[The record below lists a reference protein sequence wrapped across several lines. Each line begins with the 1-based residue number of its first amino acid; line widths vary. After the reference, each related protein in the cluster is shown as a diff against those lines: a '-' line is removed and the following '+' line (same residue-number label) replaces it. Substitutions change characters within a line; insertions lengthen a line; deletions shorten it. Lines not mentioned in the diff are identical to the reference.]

1 MTPPPRRDERA
12 QALEELLSICSTY
25 KPDTVRRVFQE
36 SKFNKT
42 EALNRLFDM
51 EPDNEE
57 EDFSKELQKM
67 EELETRDSGDTSG
80 PANETANNLMNE
92 VFETLMREEING
104 REFEEL
110 FEEIA
115 EMIKE
120 DQREMGMGVLEI
132 NSFVDECNSIK
143 KMLLVGFREELTN
156 FDDFHFDESHPLIM
170 QTQEFLEE
178 RIKKQAQMD
187 KVREND
193 FPSLGGD
200 DRKGR
205 NIVDRIAQ
213 EKRRK
218 KEEESFFTP
227 ARNTLPQ
234 FARERNNQLS
244 IFNVD
249 NRLKSEKDLLS
260 LHKEFSDVP
269 ILDLKFV
276 YKTFVG
282 DYNVC
287 REFLI
292 KYYHSKR
299 SVRVYEV
306 NPSPRH
312 PQPLSKKVYAS
323 RLSKEEVDEE
333 LKHLSLDQ
341 LRDEIDH
348 LYKLKQALQLTK
360 MKIKG
365 SNQKLELDRL
375 INEKLPLIRKLSHAA
390 RLLQVDQMMRANPLY
405 VDLHGYRE
413 EEIDP
418 LLQRISDMIR
428 SEFHNGSDKIRPK
441 RVKGQASAC
450 LTVMTGK
457 GIHSKGN
464 RSILKPTVKEWCEER
479 GYEFEEEEDHLKV
492 YVGLE

>member
-1 MTPPPRRDERA
+1 MNAPRRDQRA
-12 QALEELLSICSTY
+12 LALEELLVICSTY
-25 KPDTVRRVFQE
+25 KPETVRRVFQE
-36 SKFNKT
+36 RQFNKE
-42 EALNRLFDM
+42 EAMNQLLDM

-57 EDFSKELQKM
+57 EDFSKDLQKI

-80 PANETANNLMNE
+80 PPNETANNLMNE
-92 VFETLMREEING
+92 VFDTLMREEING

-156 FDDFHFDESHPLIM
+156 FEDFHFDESHPLIM

-187 KVREND
+187 RVREND
-193 FPSLGGD
+193 FPTLGGGSS
-200 DRKGR
+200 KGR

-227 ARNTLPQ
+227 SRNTLPQ

-249 NRLKSEKDLLS
+249 NRLQSEKDLLS

-292 KYYHSKR
+292 
-299 SVRVYEV
+299 VRPY
-306 NPSPRH
+306 
-312 PQPLSKKVYAS
+312 
-323 RLSKEEVDEE
+323 
-333 LKHLSLDQ
+333 
-341 LRDEIDH
+341 
-348 LYKLKQALQLTK
+348 
-360 MKIKG
+360 
-365 SNQKLELDRL
+365 
-375 INEKLPLIRKLSHAA
+375 
-390 RLLQVDQMMRANPLY
+390 
-405 VDLHGYRE
+405 
-413 EEIDP
+413 
-418 LLQRISDMIR
+418 
-428 SEFHNGSDKIRPK
+428 
-441 RVKGQASAC
+441 
-450 LTVMTGK
+450 
-457 GIHSKGN
+457 
-464 RSILKPTVKEWCEER
+464 
-479 GYEFEEEEDHLKV
+479 
-492 YVGLE
+492 

>member
-57 EDFSKELQKM
+57 EDFSKELQKI

-292 KYYHSKR
+292 
-299 SVRVYEV
+299 VRPP
-306 NPSPRH
+306 NPEILPLQAQRPRLRGQ
-312 PQPLSKKVYAS
+312 PQSQTPAAPQQ
-323 RLSKEEVDEE
+323 EG
-333 LKHLSLDQ
+333 
-341 LRDEIDH
+341 LRE
-348 LYKLKQALQLTK
+348 QALQ
-360 MKIKG
+360 G
-365 SNQKLELDRL
+365 GGRRGAEAPESGAAAGRDRPPL
-375 INEKLPLIRKLSHAA
+375 QAEAGAAAHQDEDQGQQPEAGAGPPHQVRPAPLSEKLPLIRKLSHAA

-428 SEFHNGSDKIRPK
+428 SEFHNGTPS
-441 RVKGQASAC
+441 
-450 LTVMTGK
+450 LT
-457 GIHSKGN
+457 
-464 RSILKPTVKEWCEER
+464 
-479 GYEFEEEEDHLKV
+479 
-492 YVGLE
+492 